1 MQCTQLRNPGAL
13 KCTEEIKN
21 KKKKKKKRTVRQE
34 ENDDQKPCEEIFSRT
49 T

>member
-21 KKKKKKKRTVRQE
+21 KKKKRTVRQE
-34 ENDDQKPCEEIFSRT
+34 ETDDQKPCEEIFSRT